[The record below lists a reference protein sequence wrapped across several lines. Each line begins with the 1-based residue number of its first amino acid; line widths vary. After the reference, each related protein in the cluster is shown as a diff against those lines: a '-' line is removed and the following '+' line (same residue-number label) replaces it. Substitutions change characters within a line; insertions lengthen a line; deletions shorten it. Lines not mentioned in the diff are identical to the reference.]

1 MKRKISTLLKDFSKL
16 LELSDENQFK
26 IKAFLNA
33 SNIVKSSEFTIEVL
47 IEKAEEKKV
56 RGLGKET
63 LKAVKEILETGSLEE
78 YEKIRAN
85 FTEEYLE
92 ILKIKGLGAKTIK
105 KLNLNLDVNSLDDLE
120 KICTDGSL
128 VQAKGFG
135 EKKVKNIAEAIKL
148 YKSYK
153 GKVRINR
160 AYEIIKELKL
170 SNPKLPALFPQGE
183 LLENC
188 QIINKLELAVVSKKA
203 IKVLN
208 KEVKDKKEFKN
219 FEVPVSITVFED
231 RKDIKKSSIKENI
244 KLSDIK
250 GVLHVHTTY
259 SDGANTLRE
268 MCEAAKQKGLEYIG
282 ISDHSKTAYYAR
294 GLRVEQIKKQQN
306 EIKKLNEELAP
317 FHIFSSIESDI
328 LADGSLDYDD
338 EVLASFDFV
347 IASIHSGFNVP
358 EDQMTRR
365 MLKALENKYTTI
377 LGHPT
382 GRLILERPSYEVDIE
397 KLIKRAGELGKAIE
411 LNSNPRR
418 LELDW
423 KHHKLAKENKVQV
436 PISPDAHSTEHI
448 DYIKW
453 GVMMANKGGLETK
466 DILNCKNLEEIK
478 NYFKSL
484 NK

>member
-1 MKRKISTLLKDFSKL
+1 LKRKISTLLKDYSKL
-16 LELSDENQFK
+16 LELNDENQFK

-33 SNIVKSSEFTIEVL
+33 SNIVKSSNYTVKEL
-47 IEKAEEKKV
+47 IKQAKDKKV

-63 LKAVKEILETGSLEE
+63 LSAVVEIFSTGE
-78 YEKIRAN
+78 YADYNKLRSN
-85 FTEEYLE
+85 FSEEYLE

-105 KLNLNLDVNSLDDLE
+105 NLKLKLDVDSLEDLTR
-120 KICTDGSL
+120 ICEDGSL
-128 VQAKGFG
+128 VQTKGFG
-135 EKKVKNIAEAIKL
+135 EKKVKNISEAIRL
-148 YKSYK
+148 YQSYK

-160 AYEIIKELKL
+160 AYEIIDQIN
-170 SNPKLPALFPQGE
+170 SNLEPQGE

-188 QIINKLELAVVSKKA
+188 EIINKLELAKVSDKKVK
-203 IKVLN
+203 ILN
-208 KEVKDKKEFKN
+208 KEIDVGQTKEFKN
-219 FEVPVSITVFED
+219 FEVPVSITVYANE
-231 RKDIKKSSIKENI
+231 KNLAKSSIKENI

-250 GVLHVHTTY
+250 GVLHIHTTY

-268 MCEAAKQKGLEYIG
+268 MCVAAKEKGLEYIG
-282 ISDHSKTAYYAR
+282 ISDHSKTAFYAR
-294 GLRVEQIKKQQN
+294 GLRVEHIKKQQK
-306 EIKKLNEELAP
+306 EIKELNEELAP

-338 EVLASFDFV
+338 DILASFDFV
-347 IASIHSGFNVP
+347 IASIHSGFNIP
-358 EDQMTRR
+358 EEQMTRR
-365 MLKALENKYTTI
+365 MLSALENKYTTI

-382 GRLILERPSYEVDIE
+382 GRLILERPSYGVNVE

-423 KHHKLAKENKVQV
+423 RDHKLAKEHKVQV

-453 GVMMANKGGLETK
+453 GIMIANKGGLEK
-466 DILNCKNLEEIK
+466 EDILNCKDLGSIK
-478 NYFKSL
+478 DYFEK
-484 NK
+484 NG